1 MDRLL
6 FFWLSIS
13 KMSFVY
19 LPMLIAIEFPVTIDL
34 FGKTFLLHPFMEGL
48 GMFMGMRYYQLLK
61 WKDKESLGHTNSL
74 LIVIAAAL
82 GALIGSHVIGSLER
96 PEELFSA
103 ISKWRYIWLNNTI
116 VGGLAGGLVGVELMK
131 KIMRKKESTGDR
143 MVFPL
148 IVAIMIGRVGC
159 FYTGIYEQ
167 TYGLPTD
174 CPLGMYLGD
183 GYRRHPVALYEI
195 VFLVILFISLHWFK
209 WRFAY
214 RNGILFQLFMFSYF
228 SFRFLLDFIKPR
240 SIILAGIS
248 TIQLTCLVVI
258 IYYIYLLNKEH
269 IERKV

>member
-1 MDRLL
+1 
-6 FFWLSIS
+6 
-13 KMSFVY
+13 
-19 LPMLIAIEFPVTIDL
+19 MLTAIEFPVTIDL

-74 LIVIAAAL
+74 LIVIAAAV

-96 PEELFSA
+96 PAELFGA
-103 ISKWRYIWLNNTI
+103 LSKWRYIWLNNTI

-131 KIMRKKESTGDR
+131 KIMRKQESTGDR

-148 IVAIMIGRVGC
+148 IVAIMIGRIGC
-159 FYTGIYEQ
+159 FYTGVFEQ
-167 TYGLPTD
+167 TYGLPTE

-183 GYRRHPVALYEI
+183 AYRRHPVALYEI
-195 VFLVILFISLHWFK
+195 AFLILLFISLQWFK
-209 WRFAY
+209 RRFIFQ
-214 RNGILFQLFMFSYF
+214 NGVLFQFFMLAYF

-240 SIILAGIS
+240 VVILFGMS
-248 TIQLTCLVVI
+248 TIQITCLVVI
-258 IYYIYLLNKEH
+258 IYYIYLLNNTH